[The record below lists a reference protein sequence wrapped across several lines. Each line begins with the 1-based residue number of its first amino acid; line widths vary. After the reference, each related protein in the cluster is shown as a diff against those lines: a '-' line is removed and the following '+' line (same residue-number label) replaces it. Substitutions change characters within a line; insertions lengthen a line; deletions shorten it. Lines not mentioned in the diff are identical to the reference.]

1 MPKPQPTNYS
11 NSWLRTKAST
21 HILRYSEESDDS
33 KLCSEIKTRFAVPH
47 ARDD

>member
-21 HILRYSEESDDS
+21 TYFVIQKSQMTVNFVQKSRRDL
-33 KLCSEIKTRFAVPH
+33 AVPH